1 MGGLGLHWVGVAEK
15 RISVMLVDDHEVVR
29 EGLRLVLEG
38 PGDMVIVAE
47 AANVQDAVANARRT
61 RPDVI
66 VMDVRLTDGN
76 GIEATREIRSQVPAA
91 RVLMLTAFH
100 GNDALFASIMAGA
113 AGYLLKGVT
122 SRELVR
128 AIRAVA
134 AGQQLLDPSVTGRVL
149 DQIRASPS
157 VGRDE
162 RLARLTPRE
171 EQILALVAAG
181 KTNGQ
186 IAKQVFLSERTVKN
200 HVSTILGKLEVARR
214 TEATAYL
221 VRHSSRF
228 E

>member
-1 MGGLGLHWVGVAEK
+1 MPQK
-15 RISVMLVDDHEVVR
+15 RISVMLVDDHAVVR

-38 PGDMVIVAE
+38 AGDIAIVAE
-47 AANVQDAVANARRT
+47 SAAAPDAVVSANRV

-66 VMDVRLTDGN
+66 VMDVRLADGN
-76 GIEATREIRSQVPAA
+76 GIQATREIRSRVPGT
-91 RVLMLTAFH
+91 RILMLTAFQTD
-100 GNDALFASIMAGA
+100 DALFASIMAGA
-113 AGYLLKGVT
+113 AGYLLKSVT

-134 AGQQLLDPSVTGRVL
+134 QGQSLLDPSVTERVL
-149 DQIRASPS
+149 EQLRANPS
-157 VGRDE
+157 VAQDE
-162 RLARLTPRE
+162 KLARLTHRE
-171 EQILALVAAG
+171 EQILSLVAAG

-186 IAKQVFLSERTVKN
+186 IAKEVFLSERTVKN

-221 VRHSSRF
+221 VRHSDRF